1 MTKKFI
7 IVDDHPIFRHG
18 LATLI
23 QTNDNYHVS
32 AEANSV
38 EEVLEILKASTPDI
52 IIVDIT
58 LNNQNGLDLVLKLQ
72 HHEPKIPILVVSMH
86 DEEVYAE
93 RSIQTGALGYVMKH
107 SPPEVI
113 MEAIHTVLKGHIY
126 LSKSIQQKILEAR
139 FSQPQGGHTPMIESL
154 SQREM
159 EILQYIG
166 QGFGASEIAEVLT
179 LSVKTIHTYRDHLK
193 QKLQIDS
200 SQELRKFAIKW
211 NHSMISNSGGR

>member
-18 LATLI
+18 LVTLI
-23 QTNDNYHVS
+23 QTDENYHVS
-32 AEANSV
+32 AEASRI
-38 EEVLEILKASTPDI
+38 EEVIELLKTSSPDI

-58 LNNQNGLDLVLKLQ
+58 LNNQNGLDLVQKLQ
-72 HHEPKIPILVVSMH
+72 PHEPKIPILVVSMH

-93 RSIQTGALGYVMKH
+93 RSIQSGALGYVMKH

-113 MEAIHTVLKGHIY
+113 MEAIGTVLKGKIY
-126 LSKSIQQKILEAR
+126 LS
-139 FSQPQGGHTPMIESL
+139 ESK
-154 SQREM
+154 Q
-159 EILQYIG
+159 ILQYIG
-166 QGFGASEIAEVLT
+166 QGFGASEIAGILT

-211 NHSMISNSGGR
+211 NQSMITNPGSR